1 MISSP
6 EIVLIAAIGKN
17 RELGYQNKLLWQ
29 IPGDLPRFKQITM
42 GSPII
47 MGRKTF
53 DSIGHPLPGR
63 QNIVISRNR
72 SWSHIGVDCANSSS
86 QALALVTDAEKVFV
100 IGGSEIYDLYIDD
113 ADRMELTEVD
123 DAPAHVDVW
132 FPDYEKYG
140 FIENSRVDNLESLPP
155 FAYVSYI
162 RPQR

>member
-1 MISSP
+1 MVNSA

-17 RELGYQNKLLWQ
+17 RELGYQNKLIWQ

-63 QNIVISRNR
+63 QNIVITRNKG
-72 SWSHIGVDCANSSS
+72 WSHIGVDSAYSSN
-86 QALALVTDAEKVFV
+86 QALALAAEAEKIFV
-100 IGGSEIYDLYIDD
+100 IGGSEVYDLYIEL
-113 ADRMELTEVD
+113 ADRLELTEVD
-123 DAPAHVDVW
+123 DAPPQVDVW
-132 FPDYEKYG
+132 FPDYKEYG
-140 FIENSRVDNLESLPP
+140 FVEKSREDHLDTSPS

-162 RPQR
+162 RT